1 MANSVL
7 VGSTGFVGGNLMA
20 SHPFD
25 AAYHSS
31 NVQPVS
37 YTHLTSRIAFELF
50 TG

>member
-31 NVQPVS
+31 NVQQGFGRENDLVV
-37 YTHLTSRIAFELF
+37 
-50 TG
+50 